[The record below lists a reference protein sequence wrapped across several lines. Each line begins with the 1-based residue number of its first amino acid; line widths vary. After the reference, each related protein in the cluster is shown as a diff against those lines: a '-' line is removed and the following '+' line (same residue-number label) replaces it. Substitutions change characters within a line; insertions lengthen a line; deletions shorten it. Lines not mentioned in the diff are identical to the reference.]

1 MTVEAEAY
9 DDDREQLLRF
19 IERFAMVMAA
29 SGFPR
34 MPARVFAYALADD
47 ADRYTARELA
57 EGLRVSPAAISGAL
71 KYLVQLNMLS
81 RRREPGARADHY
93 VVNDD
98 DLWAGVIGGE
108 LTSLKGWEEVAAD
121 GVAVLGTT
129 RPGGQRMLEAQE
141 FFAFLHGELI
151 ELSQRWS
158 DRRRERRL
166 GVRGNEVAQG

>member
-1 MTVEAEAY
+1 MAEVSEPHA
-9 DDDREQLLRF
+9 DEQDEFLQF
-19 IERFAMVMAA
+19 IERFAIVMAA

-71 KYLVQLNMLS
+71 KYLVQLNMLT
-81 RRREPGARADHY
+81 RRREPGARSDHY

-108 LTSLKGWEEVAAD
+108 LTALKGWEEVAAD

-141 FFAFLHGELI
+141 FFAFLRTELT

-166 GVRGNEVAQG
+166 GVRGDQAGRG